1 VLAAALGAAS
11 TIEAER
17 VPLLPAGIAATAV
30 LLLALALVG
39 GWAGLLPWPLVLLG
53 AAYVA
58 SLELRP
64 DGSTIDGA
72 APLVGAGLLA
82 LAELAYWSLELRGP
96 GREERRLLAR
106 RGAALVGLALLSLL
120 LGTLVV
126 TLTAVPLGG
135 GAAWDAVGVAAAAAA
150 LALILRLARCES
162 TT

>member
-1 VLAAALGAAS
+1 LLGAA
-11 TIEAER
+11 TAIEAEQA
-17 VPLLPAGIAATAV
+17 PELPGAIAVAAV
-30 LLLALALVG
+30 LLLAAALVG
-39 GWAGLLPWPLVLLG
+39 GWPALLPWSLVLLG
-53 AAYVA
+53 TAYVV

-64 DGSTIDGA
+64 DEGTIDAA

-150 LALILRLARCES
+150 LALILRLARRDVTS
-162 TT
+162 